1 MTCDIIIPA
10 YNNGASLPAALAAL
24 FAQAIPSP
32 WTIRLIVSD
41 DGSTDNTLP
50 GAAGLVPPAPWRPT
64 RLIPGPHT
72 GAAGARNR
80 ALAGSSADL
89 IVLLG
94 ADIILRPGA
103 LAAHL
108 QFHSARPSPRDA
120 ALGFI
125 KWDPRLR
132 PTPFME
138 WMIHGGGQNDFD
150 HLLGRTTADPRH
162 FFYASHVSLKRTAL
176 GARRFPAVF
185 RSYGWEDLD
194 LGRTLAPHLVLHVL
208 PGALGLHHHYYT
220 PSDICRRQFAVG
232 QNLHLYQQRYPNTPL
247 FPRRPSLHK
256 LKHHLLAASG
266 LLFLLSWWTSIIAY
280 KWSTPHLFS
289 RITALYFWHGVYNP
303 GNLSPKV

>member
-1 MTCDIIIPA
+1 MTCDIIIPT
-10 YNNGASLPAALAAL
+10 YNNSAVLPAALAAL
-24 FAQAIPSP
+24 FAQAIPGGC
-32 WTIRLIVSD
+32 TVRLIVSD

-50 GAAGLVPPAPWRPT
+50 CAARLDPPASWRPT
-64 RLIPGPHT
+64 CFVTGPHT

-80 ALAGSSADL
+80 ALAYSSADL
-89 IVLLG
+89 IILLG
-94 ADIILRPGA
+94 ADIVLRPGA

-108 QFHSARPSPRDA
+108 QFHAARPSARDA
-120 ALGFI
+120 ALGLL

-132 PTPFME
+132 PTPLME

-162 FFYASHVSLKRTAL
+162 FFYASHVSLKRAAL
-176 GARRFPAVF
+176 GARRFPAVY

-194 LGRTLAPHLVLHVL
+194 LGRTLAPHLTLHVL
-208 PGALGLHHHYYT
+208 HAALGLHHHFYT

-256 LKHHLLAASG
+256 LKHYLLATSG
-266 LLFLLSWWTSIIAY
+266 LLSLLSWWTSIIAD
-280 KWSTPHLFS
+280 KWSTPRLFS
-289 RITALYFWHGVYNP
+289 RITALYFWQGVYNP
-303 GNLSPKV
+303 GTLSPKV